1 MTFVTAV
8 RTGGFEFR
16 ESRATPDGPRSRT
29 LASFRELDQ
38 ETIEKVTARAAKTL
52 TREAIVEA
60 ALRAGA
66 TLAAT
71 PADAAARDLL
81 RSLARGET
89 PSPIHL
95 RLLRDALAGASTPA
109 AEWMGTSPAERGD
122 ALRDLLL
129 LADAVP
135 VRRRAGEI
143 GFPRIDSTR

>member
-8 RTGGFEFR
+8 RNGGFEVR

-29 LASFRELDQ
+29 LASFRELDE
-38 ETIEKVTARAAKTL
+38 ETIAKVTARAAKTL
-52 TREAIVEA
+52 TREDIVEA

-66 TLAAT
+66 TLAAP

-81 RSLARGET
+81 RSLARGEA

-109 AEWMGTSPAERGD
+109 AEWMGTSLVERGD

-129 LADAVP
+129 LTDAVP
-135 VRRRAGEI
+135 VRRRAREI